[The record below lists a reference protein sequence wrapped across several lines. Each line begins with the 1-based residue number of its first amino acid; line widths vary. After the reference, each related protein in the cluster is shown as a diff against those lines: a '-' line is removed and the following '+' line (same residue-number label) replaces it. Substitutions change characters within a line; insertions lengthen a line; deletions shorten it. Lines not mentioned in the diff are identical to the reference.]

1 MSEVKTPD
9 EIWYR
14 ISEEDISCLQDY
26 IDAALRGDESIEAIK
41 RLVEQEWG
49 IIRSR
54 KAPAGVLEELS
65 KWLHNEAKIAFEP
78 ETRAFMVRLNQKI
91 YDLYNEIQEREP

>member
-54 KAPAGVLEELS
+54 KVTEDVLEKLERDAIEYSQEKHDS
-65 KWLHNEAKIAFEP
+65 KNVSLLWLHDYIASKQEQEP
-78 ETRAFMVRLNQKI
+78 
-91 YDLYNEIQEREP
+91 